1 MCGICGLFAVDDT
14 GADKSV
20 TRMKSAM
27 WHRGPDDAGS
37 VRLPIYD
44 AGVNAALHLGFQR
57 LAIID
62 TSATGHQPM
71 HDAATRNWIV
81 FNGEIYNYQELR
93 SALRERGH
101 VFVGGSDTEVVL
113 HALSE
118 WGTEALR
125 RFRGMF
131 AIAFFDAARN
141 RLLLA
146 RDPLGIKPLYYHARA
161 GRLVFASEARAIVSA
176 GEVGGALTPE
186 GVARFL
192 AFGASTEPATVYD
205 GIAMLPAGSCA
216 WIGVPEVRFGGVRP
230 AAFWQL
236 PMAEADGG
244 SRVGDTAAGVRE
256 VVTGA
261 IQSHLVADVPVSVFL
276 SAGVDSGIIA
286 AVATRLAG
294 PINTFTVGFDL
305 AGYRD
310 EAAGARETADA
321 VGARHH
327 EVVLRTDDVPEMFAA
342 WLRSMDQPSID
353 GFNSFVVAGAVR
365 DAGFK
370 VALSGLGSDE
380 LFGGYPNFAVVARV
394 VGLQRW
400 LRRLPRGLRDT
411 VLAAATVGRS
421 GRRTEVLR
429 SLYSKGMD
437 ARAIALTMRRIWS
450 DAMVEAALGRVFSE
464 RAAVL
469 DVAASPPPNNYATVC
484 RAVSEAEVT
493 GYMRNVL
500 LRDADV
506 YSMAR
511 SLEVRV
517 PFLDT
522 NVVEHVA
529 RLPPRFVFDRARPG
543 KQLLAAAFSGL
554 VPRKIFERP
563 KTGFSLPMG
572 VWMKGPLRDQCEA
585 SVGRIEASG
594 LMVKHHARDIW
605 QSFLREH
612 AAGRWMRPMA
622 LVALGAC
629 IDRPSGVCA

>member
-1 MCGICGLFAVDDT
+1 MCGICGVFAIDDT
-14 GADKSV
+14 GADQSL

-27 WHRGPDDAGS
+27 RHRGPDDAGS
-37 VRLPIYD
+37 VRLPIHD
-44 AGVNAALHLGFQR
+44 SGAGAAVHLGFQR

-62 TSATGHQPM
+62 TSTAGHQPM
-71 HDAATRNWIV
+71 HDAASRNWLV
-81 FNGEIYNYQELR
+81 FNGEIYNYRELR
-93 SALRERGH
+93 SALQDRGH
-101 VFVGGSDTEVVL
+101 VFVGGSDTEVAL
-113 HALSE
+113 HALNE
-118 WGTEALR
+118 WGAEALCR
-125 RFRGMF
+125 LRGMF
-131 AIAFFDAARN
+131 AIAFFDATEN

-146 RDPLGIKPLYYHARA
+146 RDPLGIKPLYYLSRA
-161 GRLVFASEARAIVSA
+161 GRFVFASEARAILSA
-176 GEVGGALTPE
+176 GEVGGGLTSE
-186 GVARFL
+186 GVAGFL

-205 GIAMLPAGSCA
+205 GIMMLPAGTYA
-216 WIGVPEVRFGGVRP
+216 WIGVQEVRAGGVRP
-230 AAFWQL
+230 AAFWRL
-236 PMAEADGG
+236 PAAAQDGAQTA
-244 SRVGDTAAGVRE
+244 GDAAAGVRQ
-256 VVTGA
+256 VVNEA

-286 AVATRLAG
+286 AVASRLAG

-305 AGYRD
+305 AGHRD

-327 EVVLRTDDVPEMFAA
+327 EVVLRTEDVPEMFAA

-365 DAGFK
+365 NAGFK

-380 LFGGYPNFAVVARV
+380 LFGGYPNFAVVAKVIRR
-394 VGLQRW
+394 QRW
-400 LRRLPRGLRDT
+400 LHRLPSGLRDAL
-411 VLAAATVGRS
+411 LAVATIGRS
-421 GRRTEVLR
+421 GRKSEALR
-429 SLYSKGMD
+429 SLYSKRMD
-437 ARAIALTMRRIWS
+437 ARAVALTMRRVWS
-450 DAMVEAALGRVFSE
+450 DAMIHAALGHVFPE
-464 RAAVL
+464 PLAV
-469 DVAASPPPNNYATVC
+469 DVAASPALNDYATAC

-529 RLPPRFVFDRARPG
+529 RIPSRLVFDRVRPG
-543 KQLLAAAFSGL
+543 KHLLKAAFSGFA
-554 VPRKIFERP
+554 PRQIFERP

-572 VWMKGPLRDQCEA
+572 VWMKGPLREQCEA
-585 SVGRIEASG
+585 SIGRIEASG
-594 LMVKHHARDIW
+594 LMAKHYARDIW
-605 QSFLREH
+605 RTFLRGN

-629 IDRPSGVCA
+629 IDRPTGNRA